1 MRPNRSYYS
10 AEQGITGLETAIILI
25 AFVVVASV
33 FAYVV
38 LSAGIF
44 ATQKSQEAIHHGL
57 DEAKSAIEMRGN
69 LIAKAEFIGTSGKI
83 SQFVFTLGGALGMTE
98 PIDFSEPTP
107 DPSNNGLASATSPN
121 LVVVTYQDQDQ
132 CVHNLFWTVTKLGC
146 SDSDDLLENDEMFEL
161 VIGAPVHGQ
170 NGGNLV
176 DALPLGLGTNK
187 NFSIEVKPPTGATL
201 CFERTTPAFIDMVI
215 NLN

>member
-1 MRPNRSYYS
+1 MSPNKSFNGS
-10 AEQGITGLETAIILI
+10 ETGITGLETAIILI

-44 ATQKSQEAIHHGL
+44 ATQKSQEAIYHGL

-69 LIAKAEFIGTSGKI
+69 LIAKAEIIGTSGQI
-83 SQFVFTLGGALGMTE
+83 SQFIFTVGGALGITQ
-98 PIDFSEPTP
+98 PIDFTGPNP
-107 DPSNNGLASATSPN
+107 DPGNTGLAAAGSNN

-132 CVHNLFWTVTKLGC
+132 CVQNLYWTVNKLGAA
-146 SDSDDLLENDEMFEL
+146 DPDDLLENDEMFEII
-161 VIGAPVHGQ
+161 VGAPVASQ
-170 NGGNLV
+170 AGGNLI
-176 DALPLGLGTNK
+176 DALDCGLGPNK
-187 NFSIEVKPPTGATL
+187 SFSLEIKPPNGATL
-201 CFERTTPAFIDMVI
+201 NFERTTPAYIDNVI